1 MRALA
6 EAHARHERS
15 DIVVPADWATRIL
28 DLITTKRLELFVAEV
43 SGTPIGFATLT
54 HDVGTWAAAPYA
66 HLESLYV
73 AEGHRDAGVGRLLAD
88 AVIERAR
95 ERGSGELQW
104 QTPAWNSGAIRFYS
118 RLGARQQS
126 KERFTLAFM

>member
-6 EAHARHERS
+6 EAHARYERS
-15 DIVVPADWATRIL
+15 DTVVPADWATRIV
-28 DLITTKRLELFVAEV
+28 DLIRTKRLELFVAEV
-43 SGTPIGFATLT
+43 SDLLSASDA
-54 HDVGTWAAAPYA
+54 HDESERGSGSIRASD
-66 HLESLYV
+66 SLYL
-73 AEGHRDAGVGRLLAD
+73 AEGHRDAGVGKLLAD

>member
-1 MRALA
+1 M
-6 EAHARHERS
+6 
-15 DIVVPADWATRIL
+15 
-28 DLITTKRLELFVAEV
+28 
-43 SGTPIGFATLT
+43 
-54 HDVGTWAAAPYA
+54 
-66 HLESLYV
+66 
-73 AEGHRDAGVGRLLAD
+73 AEGHRDGGVGKLLAH
-88 AVIERAR
+88 AVIELAR